1 MFNKYSISEIHRQ
14 FMDGSLDPV
23 SVAEECI
30 ARVNSFD
37 LEYHA
42 WVCFD
47 PDILLSGAR
56 KVQESLTRK
65 VSLRAL
71 TGIPVGVKD
80 VFNTVDFPTQMGSEL
95 WRGFT
100 PGNDARVVYYLKNA
114 GGLVAGK
121 TVTAEFAVHA
131 LNETLNPHNTKLTPG
146 TSSSGSAVAIS
157 LGMVPIALGTQTG
170 GSIIRPASFC
180 GVYGFKP
187 SFGLIP
193 RTASLK
199 TTDSLDTIGF
209 FVSHSSD
216 IRRVLDVLRV
226 HGPNFPISYQALK
239 DYSRQNKPS
248 TRPWRIALVKTHTWI
263 YALEYA
269 KMALMNFAE
278 KLSKQNEVE
287 LSEIELP
294 TVMKQ
299 AHEVHETIY
308 DKSLSYYFK
317 EEFKNTD
324 KISLTMNEMIVRGE
338 KISVDKY
345 HMALNLQN
353 HMINKMDTFLEGFDA
368 LICLSTSG
376 AAPLRSVTEMPDSAL
391 MWTLTHL
398 PSINIPAFTSPAGEP
413 FGLQIVARKYND
425 YLLLS
430 FLDFLRDSGL
440 VPDRM
445 KPLLSNN
452 VLKRN

>member
-1 MFNKYSISEIHRQ
+1 
-14 FMDGSLDPV
+14 MDGSLDPV

-30 ARVNSFD
+30 ERVKFLNP
-37 LEYHA
+37 EYRA

-47 PDILLSGAR
+47 PDALLSGAR
-56 KVQESLTRK
+56 KVQKSLANK
-65 VSLRAL
+65 VPLRPL
-71 TGIPVGVKD
+71 TGIPVGIKD
-80 VFNTVDFPTQMGSEL
+80 VFNTIDFPTQMGSEL

-100 PGNDARVVYYLKNA
+100 PGNDARVVHYLKDA
-114 GGLVAGK
+114 GSLVAGK

-131 LNETLNPHNTKLTPG
+131 LNETLNPHNVKLTPG

-209 FVSHSSD
+209 FVSHASD

-239 DYSRQNKPS
+239 DYSRQNKPT
-248 TRPWRIALVKTHTWI
+248 TRPWRIALVKTHTWKD
-263 YALEYA
+263 ASEYA
-269 KMALMNFAE
+269 KKALLNFTE

-294 TVMKQ
+294 TVMNQ
-299 AHEVHETIY
+299 AHEVHRVIY

-317 EEFKNTD
+317 EEFKNSQ
-324 KISLTMNEMIVRGE
+324 KMSLVMNEMIVRGE
-338 KISVDKY
+338 KISAEKY
-345 HMALNLQN
+345 RSALNDQSHL
-353 HMINKMDTFLEGFDA
+353 IAKMDEFLKDFDA

-376 AAPLRSVTEMPDSAL
+376 AAPLRGVTESPDSAL

-398 PSINIPAFTSPAGEP
+398 PSLNVPAFTSPSGEP
-413 FGLQIVARKYND
+413 FGLQIIARKYND
-425 YLLLS
+425 YLLIS
-430 FLDFLRDSGL
+430 FLDFLCGTEL
-440 VPDRM
+440 VPNRM
-445 KPLLSNN
+445 NPVLSNN
-452 VLKRN
+452 SPRQY